1 MLPLKGFSPR
11 AVEEFAGGGL
21 AGAGSREPVLV
32 YSLPKP
38 RKDTVLNIFV
48 VHVLHFPAE
57 PAFTSRSD
65 TTVAT
70 RLATGPGSRL
80 MPSKAPS
87 AGTTGVVNNEPSQVP
102 AQTTAK
108 APEHTPSASQDPPG

>member
-1 MLPLKGFSPR
+1 MEDFPTRHHRQQDRQQVSSSPSSPH
-11 AVEEFAGGGL
+11 AL
-21 AGAGSREPVLV
+21 SR
-32 YSLPKP
+32 PKQMPP

-57 PAFTSRSD
+57 PAFTSKLD

-87 AGTTGVVNNEPSQVP
+87 AGATGVVNNEPSQVP
-102 AQTTAK
+102 AQTTAN